1 MVTKPTLLEISQLK
15 LLDFFGAK
23 KNVINFKFWADLQ
36 FLGLK
41 KCLVIINLSSA
52 NHQDS
57 CWLAFLIG
65 VNCGVNK
72 SCWKFLQCVGGAPYL
87 EEHYNFSS
95 CLFGVKAPICNF
107 DKMLNANYA
116 VMILTGQ
123 DFVAQFLDKLTLKL
137 A

>member
-1 MVTKPTLLEISQLK
+1 VLTKVVGNSS
-15 LLDFFGAK
+15 
-23 KNVINFKFWADLQ
+23 NVLM
-36 FLGLK
+36 
-41 KCLVIINLSSA
+41 
-52 NHQDS
+52 
-57 CWLAFLIG
+57 
-65 VNCGVNK
+65 
-72 SCWKFLQCVGGAPYL
+72 APYL